1 MTLAD
6 FPQLKR
12 LPPRHRLKL
21 AEQLW
26 DSAASDSLAVSAC
39 HKRVVNSRRKA
50 YEQGQIATLTMGEL
64 KKSIRRRKRAASRL
78 SLYSSSARMCN
89 SL

>member
-12 LPPRHRLKL
+12 LPPRQRLKL

-26 DSAASDSLAVSAC
+26 DSVATDSLAVPVS
-39 HKRVVNSRRKA
+39 HKRLIHSRRKA
-50 YEQGQIATLTMGEL
+50 YEQGQIATLTMDEL
-64 KKSIRRRKRAASRL
+64 KKTIRRRK
-78 SLYSSSARMCN
+78 
-89 SL
+89 

>member
-12 LPPRHRLKL
+12 LPSRQRLKL

-26 DSAASDSLAVSAC
+26 DSAATDSMPVPPS
-39 HKRVVNSRRKA
+39 HKRLIQSRRTA
-50 YEQGQIATLTMGEL
+50 YQQGQIATLTMDEL
-64 KKSIRRRKRAASRL
+64 KKSIKRPK
-78 SLYSSSARMCN
+78 
-89 SL
+89 

>member
-12 LPPRHRLKL
+12 LPSRQRLKL

-26 DSAASDSLAVSAC
+26 DSAATESMAVPAG
-39 HKRVVNSRRKA
+39 HKRLIQSRRKA
-50 YEQGQIATLTMGEL
+50 YQQGQIATLTMDEL
-64 KKSIRRRKRAASRL
+64 KKSIKRPK
-78 SLYSSSARMCN
+78 
-89 SL
+89 

>member
-12 LPPRHRLKL
+12 LPSRQRLKL

-26 DSAASDSLAVSAC
+26 DSAATDALPVPVS
-39 HKRVVNSRRKA
+39 HKRLIQSRRKA
-50 YEQGQIATLTMGEL
+50 YVQGQIATLTMEEL
-64 KKSIRRRKRAASRL
+64 KRSIRRRK
-78 SLYSSSARMCN
+78 
-89 SL
+89 